1 MGPETA
7 PLVGGK
13 PRFLGLVILVLLVL
27 RWWLG
32 TLPGYPH
39 DLGAYK
45 EWALRGGTRGIETLY
60 DEGSTYDYPP
70 LYGYLLAP
78 SGRIYAWIHPAYAEA
93 YLDRE
98 ARRSLPYSGAF
109 SLLVKI
115 PPLAFDILLAGLL
128 GILTFRCGVWRRERT
143 WLGWA
148 PALLYLAHPAVLFLS
163 GYWGQPDAIET
174 FLILLSLTLILLRR
188 PELGWIAAALA
199 CLMKPVAAPY
209 LPLLAMATLLRS
221 GWRRLLT
228 GGLAGAAVGVAG
240 FLPFLVTGRGEMV
253 FAKFFADI
261 DIMPF
266 TSVNAHNLWWLLGA
280 WRPANEPWLG
290 PLTPKVVGLL
300 LFALAYLTILGWLWR
315 SEARRRTGG
324 DAATRLE
331 GDAPWFLAAAAI
343 GFSFFTLSTH
353 MHENHLFPVLPFLLL
368 MAGRGRRW
376 AWIFVIAGLSIL
388 VNMVTHDIII
398 GERWLR
404 YIGGTTNYSHPDLGR
419 PLSGLEWVLAY
430 GNAWVVVAT
439 YAFLMVSMLRRRGT
453 VKPSREVRPKQPG

>member
-78 SGRIYAWIHPAYAEA
+78 SGRIYAWINPAYAEA

-98 ARRSLPYSGAF
+98 ARRSLPYSGGF

-128 GILTFRCGVWRRERT
+128 GILAFRCGIWRRERT

-188 PELGWIAAALA
+188 PELGW
-199 CLMKPVAAPY
+199 
-209 LPLLAMATLLRS
+209 
-221 GWRRLLT
+221 
-228 GGLAGAAVGVAG
+228 
-240 FLPFLVTGRGEMV
+240 GEMV

-300 LFALAYLTILGWLWR
+300 LFALSYLTILWWLWQ
-315 SEARRRTGG
+315 SEAGRRTGD
-324 DAATRLE
+324 DAATRLG

-343 GFSFFTLSTH
+343 GFSFFTFSTH

-388 VNMVTHDIII
+388 VNMVTHDVFI
-398 GERWLR
+398 GQRWLR
-404 YIGGTTNYSHPDLGR
+404 HIGGTTDYFHPDFRR
-419 PLSGLEWVLAY
+419 PLSGLEWGLAY
-430 GNAWVVVAT
+430 GNAVVVVAT
-439 YAFLMVSMLRRRGT
+439 YAFLMVSMLRRRDT
-453 VKPSREVRPKQPG
+453 V